1 MHKPWSL
8 EDVDIDINRE
18 IGIGMLNSLHIQE
31 KPLLSEAT
39 RSNIGGAIYRKPKE
53 CSEIGVP
60 RGT

>member
-1 MHKPWSL
+1 
-8 EDVDIDINRE
+8 
-18 IGIGMLNSLHIQE
+18 MLNSLNIQE